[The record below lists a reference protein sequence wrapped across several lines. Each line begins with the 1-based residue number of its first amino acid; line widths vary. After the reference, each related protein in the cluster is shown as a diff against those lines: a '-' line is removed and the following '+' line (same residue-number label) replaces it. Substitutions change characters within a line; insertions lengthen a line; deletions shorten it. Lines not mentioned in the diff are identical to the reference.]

1 MKRFL
6 ILAIPPIAAGLLLPA
21 CNRNDEADA
30 NSGEE
35 EAGAAPTNRVDIP
48 STVRNNLGIT
58 FAKVERRTVATTIR
72 VPGSFE
78 LQPLARHEYRL
89 MLPGRVEFAVD
100 QLDEVKP
107 GTVLYRFRSPK
118 WLELQA
124 QIDLVRASLDQAR
137 SNYEAVEA
145 RIKALREADFKR
157 ADLEAEVAE
166 LRANVTRQEAELHA
180 ALNNAARTLNLH
192 GASASAGL
200 TPDDLLGQVEKAG
213 RPMPFYQTIDSIEV
227 RATEPGFVDSLAV
240 TDGAFVEEASLVLT
254 TVDSGKVRFRA
265 LGLQSDLAKFD
276 NASQVRIVPPQAN
289 GSDINDSVEAEL
301 AIGLAADPNQRTIT
315 LFAIPTELRPW
326 IRPGVSAFLE
336 VAAESIGGVVL
347 AIPRSAV
354 VKDGI
359 THVFFKRDPGDAN
372 KAIRVEADL
381 GVDDG
386 RWIEVKSEIGPNDEV
401 VLDGAYEL
409 KLATAQSGTAQKGGH
424 FHADGTYHAEKE

>member
-1 MKRFL
+1 MKQPY
-6 ILAIPPIAAGLLLPA
+6 ILMVSSIAACLCLPA
-21 CNRNDEADA
+21 CNRDGENDEKSAK
-30 NSGEE
+30 
-35 EAGAAPTNRVDIP
+35 EAGEAPTNRVDLP

-58 FAKVERRTVATTIR
+58 FAKVERRSVSTTIR

-78 LQPLARHEYRL
+78 LQPLAKHEYRL

-100 QLDEVKP
+100 QLDEVEP

-137 SNYEAVEA
+137 SKFETAEA
-145 RIKALREADFKR
+145 RAKALRAADFKR
-157 ADLEAEVAE
+157 ADLEAQVAE
-166 LRANVTRQEAELHA
+166 LQADVTKQEAELHA

-192 GASASAGL
+192 GASTSTGL
-200 TPDDLLGQVEKAG
+200 TPDDLLGTVEKSG
-213 RPMPFYQTIDSIEV
+213 RSMPFYQSIDSIEV

-240 TDGAFVEEASLVLT
+240 TDGAFVEEATLVLT
-254 TVDSGKVRFRA
+254 TVDPSKVRFRA

-276 NASQVRIVPPQAN
+276 GSCEARIAPPQAN
-289 GSDINDSVEAEL
+289 GSDINESVEAKL
-301 AIGLAADPNQRTIT
+301 KVGLSADPHQRTVT
-315 LFAIPTELRPW
+315 LFALPAEIRPW

-336 VAAESIGGVVL
+336 VTAESTGGPVL

-354 VKDGI
+354 VRDGI
-359 THVFFKRDPGDAN
+359 VHVFFKRDPSNAN

-381 GVDDG
+381 GIDDG
-386 RWIEVKSEIGPNDEV
+386 RWVEVKSEVGPSDEV

-424 FHADGTYHAEKE
+424 FHADGTYHAEED